1 MTFYNL
7 NKSLKEPHLQRAEAP
22 LSLPERVGILIESSV
37 WRRTSDQPRRLL
49 SNSLIPGDKTI
60 KREVQRGAARTGR
73 STGSTGARVGPLLR
87 TVAPQPSHAQR
98 PCLLLVAILTRGHS
112 LYSISSPKCVEI
124 SSWAISPS
132 LPHPYA
138 IPEIRAPCKF

>member
-22 LSLPERVGILIESSV
+22 LSLPERAGILIESSV

-49 SNSLIPGDKTI
+49 SNPLIPGDKTI
-60 KREVQRGAARTGR
+60 KREVQRGTAR
-73 STGSTGARVGPLLR
+73 TGSTGARVGPLLR

-98 PCLLLVAILTRGHS
+98 PCLLLVAILIAVTRGHS

-132 LPHPYA
+132 LPHLYA